1 MPENGQE
8 ITYESTYTQ
17 RLDDK
22 RRVPVPHRWRSGK
35 SEDFHLVIWP
45 KHQAGTCLRA
55 MSPASMALFRQKLNT
70 MADEDPRK
78 PLLKRQIG
86 SSTITVTIDNAGRIA
101 IPEDMAK
108 AADISSEATFVGMF
122 DRFEI
127 WNPERYR
134 EAQRL
139 DNAQL
144 QEALKMLE

>member
-1 MPENGQE
+1 
-8 ITYESTYTQ
+8 
-17 RLDDK
+17 
-22 RRVPVPHRWRSGK
+22 
-35 SEDFHLVIWP
+35 
-45 KHQAGTCLRA
+45 